1 MDFGIVELNIQE
13 TAQKTQH
20 QMKLNNMMV
29 NLKIDLIKKNIL
41 LSNSQM
47 KLFGIILNRMR
58 KMINV
63 DHIHVIKHIIEK
75 TQKKIMIFG

>member
-1 MDFGIVELNIQE
+1 VGLNIQE
-13 TAQKTQH
+13 IVQKTQH

-29 NLKIDLIKKNIL
+29 NLKIDLIRKNIL

-47 KLFGIILNRMR
+47 KLFGTILNRMK

-63 DHIHVIKHIIEK
+63 DHIHAIKHIIEK
-75 TQKKIMIFG
+75 IQRKTMTFG

>member
-1 MDFGIVELNIQE
+1 VELNIQE
-13 TAQKTQH
+13 IVQKTQH

-29 NLKIDLIKKNIL
+29 NLKIDLIRKNIL

-47 KLFGIILNRMR
+47 KLFGIILNRKR

-75 TQKKIMIFG
+75 IQKKIKTFG